1 MNRNDEEMIYD
12 ESIEKRDKISKLEKS
27 NKPYVVIVTGG
38 IATGK
43 SEAIKYLQELGYT
56 VLDSDKIVHD
66 GYKKDT
72 ELYKSLI
79 SIFSHDI
86 LDENK
91 NIDRQK
97 LGKIVFSDDKKLKQ
111 LNNLVHKYVRNVLIE
126 GVNNCSDEFIFLD
139 IPLFFEGKTS
149 LEESGLRY
157 NEAWLVY
164 VSEETQK
171 NRLKQR
177 AILENKDVEQTLS
190 IIKKQMPI
198 EEKKLLADKIINNEG
213 SIEDLR
219 REINSLLHR
228 KVLFPM

>member
-1 MNRNDEEMIYD
+1 MNRNDEEMSCYECI
-12 ESIEKRDKISKLEKS
+12 KLDKTSEL
-27 NKPYVVIVTGG
+27 NNNPYVVVVTGG

-79 SIFSHDI
+79 SLFSYDI
-86 LDENK
+86 LDENQS
-91 NIDRQK
+91 IDRQK
-97 LGKIVFSDDKKLKQ
+97 LGKIVFSDDDKLNL
-111 LNNLVHKYVRNVLIE
+111 LNNLVHKYVRNVLID
-126 GVNNCSDEFIFLD
+126 GVNECSDKLIFLD

-149 LEESGLRY
+149 LEKTGLRY
-157 NEAWLVY
+157 NETWLVY

-171 NRLKQR
+171 NRLKLR

-198 EEKKLLADKIINNEG
+198 EEKKLLADRIINNEG
-213 SIEDLR
+213 SIDDLR
-219 REINSLLHR
+219 REIDTLL
-228 KVLFPM
+228 KEIL